1 MTAYLMPANWRKN
14 ANILSY
20 LRKQVSITK
29 KTKYKI
35 DSSFRWNDDLFNAGQ
50 LAEECK
56 HIVIPAKAG
65 IHFLV

>member
-1 MTAYLMPANWRKN
+1 MPANWRKN

-35 DSSFRWNDDLFNAGQ
+35 DSSFRWNDGLFNAGQ
-50 LAEECK
+50 LVEEYK